1 MKITILQGAFL
12 PVPAIRG
19 GAIEKAW
26 NSLGQIFSKE
36 GHEVTHV
43 SRRCDGLKEE
53 EWIGGVHHLRVSGFD
68 SVQNKWLLKLKE
80 WFYVYRARK
89 VLPASDILV
98 THTFWAPL
106 MLDPQQYGKIYVH
119 VGRYPKGQ
127 FKFYSK
133 ASRFQVPTIAIK
145 GAVKKEIPYR
155 DKEIS
160 VLPYPLDW
168 DVKSYAN
175 YETRPKR
182 MLYLGRLHP
191 EKGVLE
197 LVNAFHEVS
206 LKLRGE
212 WCLRVRGPWK
222 IEQGGGGRKYLSDL
236 QKVAKLS
243 RGTIEILDPT
253 FSQIELINE
262 LEASRFF
269 VYPSLAE
276 KGETFGL
283 AVLEAMSCG
292 SVPIVSSLPCF
303 KDLVASQKT
312 GYVLDPLASNIE
324 KSLSRILFDAIQSV
338 DVAKLYSSR
347 CLERAKEFELDRVAQ
362 NYLEDFSS
370 MLTEKE
376 S

>member
-106 MLDPQQYGKIYVH
+106 MLDPQRYGKIYVH

-197 LVNAFHEVS
+197 LVNAFREVS
-206 LKLRGE
+206 VKLRGE

-253 FSQIELINE
+253 FSQVELINE

-292 SVPIVSSLPCF
+292 SVPIVSSLQVYF
-303 KDLVASQKT
+303 
-312 GYVLDPLASNIE
+312 PL
-324 KSLSRILFDAIQSV
+324 
-338 DVAKLYSSR
+338 
-347 CLERAKEFELDRVAQ
+347 
-362 NYLEDFSS
+362 
-370 MLTEKE
+370 T
-376 S
+376 